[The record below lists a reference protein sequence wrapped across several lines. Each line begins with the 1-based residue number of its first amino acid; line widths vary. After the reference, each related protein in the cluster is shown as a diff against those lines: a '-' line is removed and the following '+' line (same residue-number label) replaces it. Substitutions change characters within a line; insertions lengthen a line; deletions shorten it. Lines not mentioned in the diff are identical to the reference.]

1 MFKVLKYK
9 LLLKIAHIVNPVKV
23 AKNNQ
28 LFNAQLITF
37 QSMKRAREQANLSD
51 LELIQ
56 CCTQYNEDEEVIPAH
71 FQKLSN
77 LKNSVNDINSKLKG
91 RKLPLIKDI
100 LYKTD
105 EIENVDFIIY
115 TNVDIAL
122 MPFFY
127 DSVYEYIKEGHDF
140 ITINRRRLENKYE
153 SAQQLPSMYAELGK
167 SHPGFDC
174 FILKQSL
181 LKKLHLDG
189 ICVGVPFLEV
199 SLLHNLL
206 AVANNTKII
215 FDKHLT
221 FHIGMNVL
229 GFKRDEYYLHNRS
242 IYFNKIHP
250 KIKNKF
256 NLKNFPYADE
266 IILKR
271 LIKYILNPSVFTID
285 YLNLEGKSSFQKV
298 KLKLDEIRWRI
309 LQR

>member
-1 MFKVLKYK
+1 
-9 LLLKIAHIVNPVKV
+9 LLKIAHIVNPVKV

-28 LFNAQLITF
+28 LFPVQVITF
-37 QSMKRAREQANLSD
+37 ESMKLAKTQTNIAD

-56 CCTQYNEDEEVIPAH
+56 CCTCYDEDKEVIPPY

-77 LKNSVNDINSKLKG
+77 LTRSVSDINSELEG

-100 LYKTD
+100 LSKTT
-105 EIENVDFIIY
+105 EIEKIDFIIY

-127 DSVYEYIKEGHDF
+127 DSVYEYIMEGHDF
-140 ITINRRRLENKYE
+140 IAINRRRLENKYTSSSE
-153 SAQQLPSMYAELGK
+153 LTKMYAELGK

-174 FILKQSL
+174 FIFKQSL
-181 LKKLHLDG
+181 LEKLHLDG

-206 AVANNTKII
+206 AFSENPKII
-215 FDKHLT
+215 FDKHLS

-229 GFKRDEYYLHNRS
+229 GFRKDSYCRHNRQVYFS
-242 IYFNKIHP
+242 KIYP
-250 KIKNKF
+250 KIKSKFDLNKF
-256 NLKNFPYADE
+256 PYSE
-266 IILKR
+266 KSFLKR
-271 LIKYILNPSVFTID
+271 MISWILNPSVFTVD
-285 YLNLEGKSSFQKV
+285 YLNLEGKNSLQKI
-298 KLKLDEIRWRI
+298 KLKLDEIRWRV

>member
-1 MFKVLKYK
+1 
-9 LLLKIAHIVNPVKV
+9 LLKIAHIVNPVKV

-28 LFNAQLITF
+28 LFPVQVITF
-37 QSMKRAREQANLSD
+37 ESMKLAKTQTNIAD

-56 CCTQYNEDEEVIPAH
+56 CCTCYDEDKEVIPPY

-77 LKNSVNDINSKLKG
+77 LTRSVSDINSELEG

-100 LYKTD
+100 LSKTT
-105 EIENVDFIIY
+105 EIEKIDFIIY

-127 DSVYEYIKEGHDF
+127 DSVYEYIMEGHDF
-140 ITINRRRLENKYE
+140 IAINRRRLENKYTSSSE
-153 SAQQLPSMYAELGK
+153 LTKMYAELGK

-174 FILKQSL
+174 FIFKQSL
-181 LKKLHLDG
+181 LEKLHLDG

-206 AVANNTKII
+206 AFSENPKII
-215 FDKHLT
+215 FDKHLS

-229 GFKRDEYYLHNRS
+229 GFRKDSYYRHNRQVYFS
-242 IYFNKIHP
+242 KIYPN
-250 KIKNKF
+250 IKSKFDLNKF
-256 NLKNFPYADE
+256 PYSE
-266 IILKR
+266 KSFFKR
-271 LIKYILNPSVFTID
+271 MISWILNPSVFTVD
-285 YLNLEGKSSFQKV
+285 YLNLEGKNSLQKI
-298 KLKLDEIRWRI
+298 KLKLDEIRWRV

>member
-1 MFKVLKYK
+1 VLK
-9 LLLKIAHIVNPVKV
+9 IVHIVNPVKV

-28 LFNAQLITF
+28 LFAAQLITF
-37 QSMKRAREQANLSD
+37 QSMKRAKGQANLTD
-51 LELIQ
+51 FELIQ
-56 CCTQYNEDEEVIPAH
+56 CCTQYREDEEVIPAH
-71 FQKLSN
+71 FQRLSN
-77 LKNSVNDINSKLKG
+77 LKNSVDNVNPKLKG

-127 DSVYEYIKEGHDF
+127 DSVFEYIKEGHDF
-140 ITINRRRLENKYE
+140 ISINRRRLENKYDTAE
-153 SAQQLPSMYAELGK
+153 QLPMMYAELGK

-174 FILKQSL
+174 FIFKQSL

-206 AVANNTKII
+206 AFSENPKII
-215 FDKHLT
+215 FDKHLS
-221 FHIGMNVL
+221 FHIGMSVL
-229 GFKRDEYYLHNRS
+229 AFNKDSYYQHNRHT
-242 IYFNKIHP
+242 YFNKIYP
-250 KIKNKF
+250 IIKSKFDLNKF
-256 NLKNFPYADE
+256 PYSE
-266 IILKR
+266 EPFFKRII
-271 LIKYILNPSVFTID
+271 YWMLNPSIFTVD
-285 YLNLEGKSSFQKV
+285 YLNLEGKSSLQKV

>member
-1 MFKVLKYK
+1 
-9 LLLKIAHIVNPVKV
+9 LLKIAHIVNPVKV

-28 LFNAQLITF
+28 LFPVQVITF
-37 QSMKRAREQANLSD
+37 ESMKLAKTQTNIAD

-56 CCTQYNEDEEVIPAH
+56 CCTCYDEDKEVIPPY

-77 LKNSVNDINSKLKG
+77 LTRSVSDINSELEG

-100 LYKTD
+100 LSKTT
-105 EIENVDFIIY
+105 EIEKIDFIIY

-127 DSVYEYIKEGHDF
+127 DSVYEYIMEGHDF
-140 ITINRRRLENKYE
+140 IAINRRRLENKYTSSSE
-153 SAQQLPSMYAELGK
+153 LTKMYAELGK

-174 FILKQSL
+174 FIFKQSL
-181 LKKLHLDG
+181 LEKLHLDG

-206 AVANNTKII
+206 AFSENPKII
-215 FDKHLT
+215 FDKHLS

-229 GFKRDEYYLHNRS
+229 GFRKDSYYRHNRQVYFS
-242 IYFNKIHP
+242 KIYP
-250 KIKNKF
+250 KIKSKFDLNKF
-256 NLKNFPYADE
+256 PYSE
-266 IILKR
+266 KSFLKR
-271 LIKYILNPSVFTID
+271 MISWILNPSVFTVD
-285 YLNLEGKSSFQKV
+285 YLNLEGKNSLQKI
-298 KLKLDEIRWRI
+298 KLKLDEIRWRV